1 MLLRALATL
10 SGATLLVMFAFDIGI
25 FANQSSSPETTGQQ
39 RKPSTSIPAVTQ
51 PRTTA
56 KPGPLNSVDLIL
68 SDQQRAHNGVLP
80 LDPLVDWKR
89 VPVIQAGNNAA
100 SMRAAVTWG
109 VLFVDGRRT
118 NAALRPETGN
128 TRVQVRGIQTW
139 LLSKATGSWHLVA
152 YKEESGG
159 AYPENF
165 GHNSAGPI
173 NVRSEPE
180 GISARLDF
188 SAGRNAWHFWNPRG
202 TLDPTD
208 IAAMYGTFQARLIL
222 DDPNGPD
229 DRSFWSSRLLA
240 GAGIDYW
247 QTLGSPWP
255 TNRGASIGRFKFV
268 TSQWRAFN
276 TTTATAEQLRAT
288 PPPLAEAP

>member
-1 MLLRALATL
+1 MLLRGLATL
-10 SGATLLVMFAFDIGI
+10 IGATLLATFAFDIGI
-25 FANQSSSPETTGQQ
+25 FPNQSSSPETTG
-39 RKPSTSIPAVTQ
+39 RRRNPSTSRAAVTRPQ
-51 PRTTA
+51 TTA
-56 KPGPLNSVDLIL
+56 KPAPLNSVDLIV

-80 LDPLVDWKR
+80 LHPLVDWKN
-89 VPVIQAGNNAA
+89 VPVIQAGNNAT
-100 SMRAAVTWG
+100 SMGAAVTWG
-109 VLFVDGRRT
+109 VLFADGRPA

-152 YKEESGG
+152 DKEESGG

-165 GHNSAGPI
+165 GHNNAGPI

-188 SAGRNAWHFWNPRG
+188 SSGRNAWHFWNPRG
-202 TLDPTD
+202 TLDQTD

-229 DRSFWSSRLLA
+229 DRGFWSSRLLA
-240 GAGIDYW
+240 GAGLDYW
-247 QTLGSPWP
+247 KTLGSPWP

-268 TSQWRAFN
+268 TPQWRAFN
-276 TTTATAEQLRAT
+276 TTTATAQQLRAT